1 MTDEPTARGADNANA
16 PLPKWAGLAIVVLT
30 AVVVVL
36 LLLLATSIMHRRWEA
51 QRPALVAADIDE
63 FESDNAVWGKNYE
76 REYDAYKR
84 QEASTVKT
92 RYGGPFPRDYLD
104 GDPNQVIIFAGYG
117 FSKDYLQARGH
128 IWAVE
133 DISKTKRV
141 KKPKKEGEKVFYPGT
156 CWTCKSPDVP
166 RKMAEFGRKQ
176 DPKETDPIKLIG
188 LGAAD
193 FYASNWHDLKKDIKH
208 PIGCLDCHDPKTMA
222 LRISRPALREGYQAV
237 TGRSIETATHQEMR
251 SLVCAQC
258 HVEYYFKGKGKYLTF
273 PWQKGDTF
281 AKGTSVEKMI
291 EYYDAPNFVD
301 TRADDPDNAPLVDFV
316 DFVHPISK
324 TRIIKCQH
332 PDYEMFATGVHH
344 YRNVSCADCHM
355 PYRSEGGMK
364 VTDHHVQSPLLNISN
379 SCAVCHRWSEAEIKA
394 RVETI
399 QDKVAAGRLRA
410 ERAIA
415 RAHFD
420 AAAAIQAKATDEEL
434 APARKLIRHAQFKWD
449 YVAANNGMGF
459 HSPQESMRILAN
471 AIDDAQLARLA
482 LARLLG
488 TKGITAEPKYPDIST
503 REKTDVIRKAFIAGK
518 GPDLLPQRSGPPGP
532 PR

>member
-1 MTDEPTARGADNANA
+1 MTDESTANDADNANA
-16 PLPKWAGLAIVVLT
+16 TPPLPKWAGLAIVILT
-30 AVVVVL
+30 AGVVVL
-36 LLLLATSIMHRRWEA
+36 VLLLGTSIMEHRWQA
-51 QRPALVAADIDE
+51 QRPILVAQDIDP
-63 FESDNAVWGKNYE
+63 FEADNAVWGKNYP

-84 QEASTVKT
+84 QDASTAKT

-104 GDPNQVIIFAGYG
+104 GDPNQVILFAGYG
-117 FSKDYLQARGH
+117 FSKDFLQARGH
-128 IWAVE
+128 IWAVD
-133 DISKTKRV
+133 DINKTKRV
-141 KKPKKEGEKVFYPGT
+141 KYPTAKDPEVHYPGT

-166 RKMAEFGRKQ
+166 RMMGKFGKNKAP
-176 DPKETDPIKLIG
+176 DETDPITLIG

-222 LRISRPALREGYQAV
+222 LRISRPALRDGYQAV

-291 EYYDAPNFVD
+291 EYYDA
-301 TRADDPDNAPLVDFV
+301 ADLADYT
-316 DFVHPISK
+316 HPISK

-332 PDYEMFATGVHH
+332 PDYEMFTTGVHH

-364 VTDHHVQSPLLNISN
+364 FTDHYVQSPLLNISN
-379 SCAVCHRWSEAEIKA
+379 SCAVCHRWGEAEIKA
-394 RVETI
+394 RVESI
-399 QDKVAAGRLRA
+399 QDKVAAGRLTA
-410 ERAIA
+410 ERAITK
-415 RAHFD
+415 AHFD
-420 AAAAIQAKATDEEL
+420 AAAAMQAKATDDEL

-459 HSPQESMRILAN
+459 HSPQESMRILGN
-471 AIDDAQLARLA
+471 AIDDAQRARLA
-482 LARLLG
+482 LARLLAV
-488 TKGITAEPKYPDIST
+488 KGITAEPTYPDYST
-503 REKTDVIRKAFIAGK
+503 REKADIIRKAFIAGQ
-518 GPDLLPQRSGPPGP
+518 GPNLLPE
-532 PR
+532 